1 MLLPKDRLHCVRNK
15 GETMALSLQEVLHY
29 DDSGKEEEEVE
40 EGGDGDW
47 GSDDDDDD
55 DVEGED
61 SDVNRTI
68 NLTDGSALSRWSR
81 CRPRR
86 SAIGGGDHGRR
97 QRRSTAWQG
106 GGIAGYRLALRFKT
120 WRGARSG

>member
-1 MLLPKDRLHCVRNK
+1 
-15 GETMALSLQEVLHY
+15 MALSLQEVLHY

-61 SDVNRTI
+61 GGGNGTI

-81 CRPRR
+81 CRPRECCLWR
-86 SAIGGGDHGRR
+86 TAPRRGGGDHGRR

-106 GGIAGYRLALRFKT
+106 GGILGYRFALRFKT
-120 WRGARSG
+120 WREARSG